1 MIFWLAVLVAVTIVA
16 ILAIAWS
23 KPDSFRIERSIAVA
37 AAPDALF
44 PFIADFRN
52 WTRWSPWEGIDPDL
66 KRTYD
71 GAESGVGAV
80 YEWSGN
86 KKVGSGRMRIT
97 RADPGM
103 ISLDLSFFAPM
114 KAENK
119 TDIALRPEAGGTRVV
134 WAMHGPQPFMSKLF
148 GVFMNFDRL
157 VGKDF
162 EKGLA
167 NLKSLAEQGKLA

>member
-1 MIFWLAVLVAVTIVA
+1 MLFWLAIVLIVA
-16 ILAIAWS
+16 IVAIAALAAS
-23 KPDSFRIERSIAVA
+23 KPDTFRIARSTQVA
-37 AAPDALF
+37 APPEHIL
-44 PFIADFRN
+44 PFVADFHR
-52 WTRWSPWEGIDPDL
+52 WAQWSPWEGIDPDMQ
-66 KRTYD
+66 RTFS
-71 GAESGVGAV
+71 GAENGVGAI

-97 RADPGM
+97 RADPAGVA
-103 ISLDLSFFAPM
+103 LDLSFFAPM

-119 TDIALRPEAGGTRVV
+119 TEIALSPDGGGTRVD

-148 GVFMNFDRL
+148 GVFMNFDAM

-167 NLKSLAEQGKLA
+167 NLKAAAERAKLG

>member
-1 MIFWLAVLVAVTIVA
+1 MLFWLAVLVAVAAAIVLG
-16 ILAIAWS
+16 LAMA
-23 KPDSFRIERSIAVA
+23 KPDIFRIERSLAIN
-37 AAPDALF
+37 APADAIF
-44 PFIADFRN
+44 PLVADFHN
-52 WTRWSPWEGIDPDL
+52 WTQWSPWEGIDPDM
-66 KRTYD
+66 KRTFS

-80 YEWSGN
+80 YAWEGN

-97 RADPGM
+97 RADPGGVA
-103 ISLDLSFFAPM
+103 LDLSFFAPM

-119 TDIALRPEAGGTRVV
+119 TNIALVPQGGGTRVD

-157 VGKDF
+157 VGRDF

-167 NLKSLAEQGKLA
+167 NLKGVAERSKLG